1 MRDGMPPGP
10 FDGVVPAGRREPL
23 ARHRVLASRD
33 PEAVQDG
40 AAALLARHRMEIDG
54 SAAAFAADIR
64 HVRVANLAMMGF
76 RYGTPVRIAGRPLTT
91 FATVHLPVLGTMD
104 AEYRGQRIVAGPG
117 HGTVFS
123 SSSPMEMR
131 WSGDLSLLVLRIE
144 QVHIEERLRSLT
156 DRAVDRPVVFA
167 PDVDIAGE
175 GAGLACAVRAL
186 QSTIDACGPSGLP
199 PVVAAEFERTVLNLL
214 LLTHRHNYSE
224 QLTEYISLPPPRIV
238 GVAVDHIEATPEGT
252 LSVGD
257 LARVAGVGER
267 ALQLAFRRHLG
278 TTPAAYLRQVRLE
291 RAHADLLAARPE
303 DGTTVTD
310 IGLLHGFAHGGRFAA
325 AYRQRFGEH
334 GGAGRRHRGGRGLRC
349 LRRGHAPARCRGPD
363 APATPPRPETV
374 GGKL

>member
-1 MRDGMPPGP
+1 MRDGMPAGP
-10 FDGVVPAGRREPL
+10 FDGVMPAGRAEPL

-54 SAAAFAADIR
+54 STAAFAADIR

-76 RYGTPVRIAGRPLTT
+76 RYGTPVRIVGRPLTT
-91 FATVHLPVLGTMD
+91 FATVHLPVLGRMD

-123 SSSPMEMR
+123 SSSPMDMR
-131 WSGDLSLLVLRIE
+131 WSDDLSLLVLRIE

-167 PDVDIAGE
+167 PDVDVAGE
-175 GAGLACAVRAL
+175 GAGLAGAIRAL
-186 QSTIDACGPSGLP
+186 QSTIDSCGPSGLP

-278 TTPAAYLRQVRLE
+278 TTPGAYLRQVRLE

-310 IGLLHGFAHGGRFAA
+310 IALLHGFAHGGRFAA
-325 AYRQRFGEH
+325 AYRQRFGE
-334 GGAGRRHRGGRGLRC
+334 
-349 LRRGHAPARCRGPD
+349 
-363 APATPPRPETV
+363 PPSVTLQR
-374 GGKL
+374 